1 MIKKILVHYDNS
13 KPAENALNYIID
25 IVKNMKE
32 QKQEIILL
40 NVLKKTYDDSLKSF
54 LSRRIQSPKI
64 GDTTTLEQY
73 LKDISIEIKLMLKT
87 SLKRK

>member
-40 NVLKKTYDDSLKSF
+40 NVLKKHM
-54 LSRRIQSPKI
+54 II
-64 GDTTTLEQY
+64 H
-73 LKDISIEIKLMLKT
+73 
-87 SLKRK
+87 